1 MLIHLAPLLTRH
13 GVGVVER
20 DMKINTNELI
30 STQLADALKWML
42 VADDYEKIANQYGR
56 SAASLRQI
64 AYRATPVS
72 ENSKVVVIEMI
83 RTAIANANM
92 VGQTLMHYA

>member
-1 MLIHLAPLLTRH
+1 MLTRR
-13 GVGVVER
+13 GDGVVEGV
-20 DMKINTNELI
+20 MKINTNELI

-42 VADDYEKIANQYGR
+42 VAEDYDRIANQYGR

-72 ENSKVVVIEMI
+72 ENSKVIVIEMI

>member
-1 MLIHLAPLLTRH
+1 MLNLTPLLTRR
-13 GVGVVER
+13 GDGVVER
-20 DMKINTNELI
+20 DMKIATNELI

-42 VADDYEKIANQYGR
+42 VAEDYEKIANQYGR

-72 ENSKVVVIEMI
+72 ENSKVVVMEMI